1 MVRKMAE
8 KVSYYAVIGGGR
20 TAANPSGL
28 VRRKYTSSG
37 RIDEALNSD
46 LSWKPTSA
54 VTQWE
59 YGNLSGELVEISE
72 VDAKRLIERFRK
84 KWGAREG

>member
-1 MVRKMAE
+1 MTE

-20 TAANPSGL
+20 TTANPSGL
-28 VRRKYTSSG
+28 VRRRYASSG
-37 RIDEALNSD
+37 RIDEAFSRD

-54 VTQWE
+54 ITQWE
-59 YGNLSGELVEISE
+59 YGNLSGELVAISE
-72 VDAKRLIERFRK
+72 ADAVRLIERFRE

>member
-8 KVSYYAVIGGGR
+8 KVSYYAVIGAGR
-20 TAANPSGL
+20 TQANPSGL

-37 RIDEALNSD
+37 RIDEALNRD

-54 VTQWE
+54 ITQWE
-59 YGNLSGELVEISE
+59 YGNLSGELAEISE
-72 VDAKRLIERFRK
+72 ADAARLIERFRE
-84 KWGAREG
+84 KWGGQGG

>member
-8 KVSYYAVIGGGR
+8 KVSYYAVIGVGR
-20 TAANPSGL
+20 TSANPSGL

-37 RIDEALNSD
+37 RIDEALNRD

-54 VTQWE
+54 ITQWE
-59 YGNLSGELVEISE
+59 YGNLSGELAEISAT
-72 VDAKRLIERFRK
+72 DAARLIERFRE
-84 KWGAREG
+84 KWDTQGG